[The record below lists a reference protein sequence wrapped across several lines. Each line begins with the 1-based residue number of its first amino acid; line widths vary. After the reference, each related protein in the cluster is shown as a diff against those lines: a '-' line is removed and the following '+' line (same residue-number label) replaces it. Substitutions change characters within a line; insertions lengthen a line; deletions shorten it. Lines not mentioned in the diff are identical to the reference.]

1 MSHSEHADVWIQKDY
16 SPENSH
22 CYGCGVANPHGYG
35 LKTYLTGTETVSRFT
50 PDAMYSGGVP
60 GNVYGGMIASL
71 FDCHGTASAAAFHRQ
86 HSDDP
91 SGPLGRFVT
100 ASLHVNFLAPTPQ
113 AQELTVSGVLKA
125 IDGRKV
131 WVDMTLRAGETICA
145 TAEMLAI
152 ALRR

>member
-1 MSHSEHADVWIQKDY
+1 MSNIEHADVWIQKEY

-22 CYGCGVANPHGYG
+22 CYGCGVANPYGHG
-35 LKTYLTGTETVSRFT
+35 LKTYLTGAETVSRFT

-71 FDCHGTASAAAFHRQ
+71 FDCHGAAAAASFHRQ
-86 HSDDP
+86 HSEDP
-91 SGPLGRFVT
+91 DGPLGRFVT

-113 AQELTVSGVLKA
+113 SRELTVSGVLKS
-125 IDGRKV
+125 IEGRKV
-131 WVDMTLRAGETICA
+131 WVEMTLKAGETLCA

-152 ALRR
+152 ALRK